1 MENES
6 DQQKLPPIEI
16 GSCAAFD
23 YGRLFIGE
31 NTFANSTKSRASFLF
46 YRHTNPWDHVP
57 GLFLHREAGGYSAD
71 WSGQPYNV
79 DPLPYE
85 QRYGGNFMNS
95 DGSIKPSDEIAKDPK
110 ALAAYNAWL
119 QDPAIS
125 AQQGPLFATQSGGA
139 LMSMY
144 DHLLGGGGG

>member
-1 MENES
+1 MM
-6 DQQKLPPIEI
+6 KL
-16 GSCAAFD
+16 GCS
-23 YGRLFIGE
+23 
-31 NTFANSTKSRASFLF
+31 
-46 YRHTNPWDHVP
+46 V
-57 GLFLHREAGGYSAD
+57 
-71 WSGQPYNV
+71 WSLTG
-79 DPLPYE
+79 
-85 QRYGGNFMNS
+85 RYGPPYGDALETIAGLGFEGTELIVKS
-95 DGSIKPSDEIAKDPK
+95 TDEIAKDPK